1 MRYFKYNIF
10 VSIVIILLILHQ
22 SKRKKTKEHWGSVG
36 SAVSK
41 AASGTGNILNQAKD
55 YAEKQAKK
63 EANKVKDFAVD
74 VKDFAE
80 DVVDAALGGLKDLI
94 EKLVEVFID
103 LTKPLWNLLTKI
115 FEFVKDVGEFII
127 GTDNIISR
135 LAKRIELI
143 VKINKNILEII
154 RLIYLMTDEETYKC
168 INNQSDNSLFGNIM
182 KRDKTGNKQSKKPDN
197 CNFLEVGKNIN
208 KSVEHSKQLDREF
221 QDLCSNIAKLV
232 ERTIEDIKADLRDLT
247 LLPWNIFL
255 DPAKIVKVRGIPVGE
270 EWFNILNK
278 TIDGLNYGTRA
289 FFDVIEDI
297 EDYIKDKTTLKI
309 PIKSS
314 IQSGV
319 GDLELDN
326 IKLKEEKTF
335 VDASKAIITSIDDFT
350 RTFGQLL
357 GKIPGCD
364 KKD

>member
-22 SKRKKTKEHWGSVG
+22 SKKRETKEHLGKIK
-36 SAVSK
+36 K
-41 AASGTGNILNQAKD
+41 AASGGIDMLKKAKNFTKEKVED
-55 YAEKQAKK
+55 AVEFAEG
-63 EANKVKDFAVD
+63 VV
-74 VKDFAE
+74 E
-80 DVVDAALGGLKDLI
+80 DVVDKALGGLKKLI
-94 EKLVEVFID
+94 QELVEVFID
-103 LTKPLWNLLTKI
+103 LTKPLWNLLTKM

-154 RLIYLMTDEETYKC
+154 RLVYILADDETYKC
-168 INNQSDNSLFGNIM
+168 INKDTDTSLLSNILSRSAS
-182 KRDKTGNKQSKKPDN
+182 RDESAKNDK
-197 CNFLEVGKNIN
+197 CNFSEVGKRIEQNIAY
-208 KSVEHSKQLDREF
+208 SKQLSREF
-221 QDLCSNIAKLV
+221 DDLCSNIAQLV

-278 TIDGLNYGTRA
+278 TIDGLNSGTRA
-289 FFDVIEDI
+289 FFNVIEDI
-297 EDYIKDKTTLKI
+297 EDYIKDKTKLKI

-319 GDLELDN
+319 GDLQLDN
-326 IKLKEEKTF
+326 IKLKQEKTF